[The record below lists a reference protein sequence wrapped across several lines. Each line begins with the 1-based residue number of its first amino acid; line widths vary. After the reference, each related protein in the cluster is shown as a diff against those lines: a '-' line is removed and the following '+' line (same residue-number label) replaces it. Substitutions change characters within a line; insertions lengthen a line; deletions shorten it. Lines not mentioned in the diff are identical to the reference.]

1 MNFLTSSYTMRFRY
15 KTFAAIVVC
24 LSIWL
29 MRGLLLPQPMQAQ
42 SNKFPIEIKWRGQD
56 RVGDSL
62 VKLLKAHIQRSQSLQ
77 LVEPQG
83 AQLRLVLIITTIE
96 SPVFQLLAKNRLIGK
111 HEIASQY
118 AVIWVS
124 SIPGEMPWYLADQI
138 GMCPPNSKL
147 HDLAQQLIEVTTE
160 DILPQFR
167 RMIRFIK

>member
-83 AQLRLVLIITTIE
+83 AQLRLVLIITTME

-147 HDLAQQLIEVTTE
+147 NDLAQQLIEVTTE

>member
-1 MNFLTSSYTMRFRY
+1 MRFRY

-83 AQLRLVLIITTIE
+83 AQLRLVLIITTME

>member
-1 MNFLTSSYTMRFRY
+1 MSAKNFFIVFFAYCMNFLTSSYTMRFRY

-62 VKLLKAHIQRSQSLQ
+62 VKLLKAHIQRSPSLQ
-77 LVEPQG
+77 LVEAQG
-83 AQLRLVLIITTIE
+83 AQIRLVLILTTME

-138 GMCPPNSKL
+138 GMCPPTVSYTHL
-147 HDLAQQLIEVTTE
+147 RAHET
-160 DILPQFR
+160 
-167 RMIRFIK
+167 

>member
-1 MNFLTSSYTMRFRY
+1 MRFRY

-83 AQLRLVLIITTIE
+83 AQIRLVLILTTME

-147 HDLAQQLIEVTTE
+147 NDLVQQLIEVTTE